1 MDVEDVGSDRV
12 HICILTGALFQPRD
26 GVGDYA
32 WRLAQ
37 ALSREHRVSL
47 VGHLSGEP
55 RSGEDGP
62 QIVPLVEGWGA
73 AGRRHLFRI
82 VRDLRPDVLNVQYTP
97 FLYHRWGLNLGLPL
111 LLLRLR
117 MQGMPIVTMVHEPFV
132 PLRTWKWWIL
142 GPIQRALLA
151 LWILASRRVLVSIW
165 AWTEML
171 RRMFRWRAGDIRW
184 LAVGSNLSPVGIS
197 PEERRHLRE
206 KWGLPGS
213 GVVLVMLNPLGTGK
227 QFDLVSRVWKRLAS
241 RHEKVG
247 LLIVGV
253 GREEA
258 LCRFPAAPDGDRT
271 AYTGF
276 VPDEVASRLL
286 GCADVGLAPYVDGL
300 STRRSSTISMMA
312 HGLPIVSTRAE
323 LTDPGVFDDFPI
335 PLVSPEDEMGFE
347 RTLEELIRSPEKRA
361 EAAEQTR
368 RFFQHHF
375 AWEVLE
381 KQFLEVAIEARGS
394 NSP

>member
-1 MDVEDVGSDRV
+1 
-12 HICILTGALFQPRD
+12 
-26 GVGDYA
+26 
-32 WRLAQ
+32 
-37 ALSREHRVSL
+37 
-47 VGHLSGEP
+47 
-55 RSGEDGP
+55 
-62 QIVPLVEGWGA
+62 
-73 AGRRHLFRI
+73 
-82 VRDLRPDVLNVQYTP
+82 
-97 FLYHRWGLNLGLPL
+97 
-111 LLLRLR
+111 

-258 LCRFPAAPDGDRT
+258 LRRFPAAPDGDRT

-276 VPDEVASRLL
+276 FPDEAASRLL

-300 STRRSSTISMMA
+300 SSRRSSTISMMA

-323 LTDPGVFDDFPI
+323 LTDPGVFDDFPVL
-335 PLVSPEDEMGFE
+335 LVSPADETGFE
-347 RTLEELIRSPEKRA
+347 HAIEALIHSPERRA
-361 EAAEQTR
+361 EAAEGTR
-368 RFFQHHF
+368 RFFQRHF
-375 AWEVLE
+375 AWDVLE
-381 KQFLEVAIEARGS
+381 QQFLEVAIEARGDT
-394 NSP
+394 SP

>member
-1 MDVEDVGSDRV
+1 MHV
-12 HICILTGALFQPRD
+12 CIVTGKLFQPRD

-32 WRLAQ
+32 WHLAR

-47 VGHLSGEP
+47 VGQLGGEH
-55 RSGEDGP
+55 RSGNDGP
-62 QIVPLVEGWGA
+62 RVFPVAEGWGA
-73 AGRRHLFRI
+73 AGRRHLVRI

-117 MQGMPIVTMVHEPFV
+117 MQGLPIVTMVHEPFV

-151 LWILASRRVLVSIW
+151 LWISASRRVLVSIW

-171 RRMFRWRAGDIRW
+171 RRTYRWRAGDIRW
-184 LAVGSNLSPVGIS
+184 LAVGSNLDPVTVS
-197 PEERRHLRE
+197 AEERRHTRE
-206 KWGLPGS
+206 EWGLPPN

-227 QFDLVSRVWKRLAS
+227 QFELVSRVWKRLAS
-241 RHEKVG
+241 RQEEVG

-258 LCRFPAAPDGDRT
+258 LRRFPAAPDGDRT

-286 GCADVGLAPYVDGL
+286 GCSDVALAPYVDGL

-312 HGLPIVSTRAE
+312 HGLPIVSTRGE
-323 LTDPGVFDDFPI
+323 LTDPEVFDDFPVS
-335 PLVSPEDEMGFE
+335 LVSPDDETGFE
-347 RTLEELIRSPEKRA
+347 RAIEELIHSPEKRA
-361 EAAEQTR
+361 EAAEHTR

-375 AWEVLE
+375 AWEVLA
-381 KQFLEVAIEARGS
+381 KQFLEVAAEACGS
-394 NSP
+394 ASPRPE